1 MKAKFVVSALATAV
15 LIATLQPG
23 AAAAYHYYVERTA
36 AAGAPTHVWTFYNCI
51 NCIGRK
57 RWPFSG
63 SAFVEHGTVEFKELG
78 EKSVR
83 TGEPADARGLVHFGA
98 RILRPR
104 QTHVSQRTRTPR
116 DHRRDRA
123 LAARG
128 GARRL
133 PPPASLSELERGAPR
148 PAAQVLA
155 TIIR

>member
-63 SAFVEHGTVEFKELG
+63 SAFVEHGTVEFKD
-78 EKSVR
+78 SVKNR
-83 TGEPADARGLVHFGA
+83 CGLANLPTREVWYTSAPGFSGLDKLTFPRGHG
-98 RILRPR
+98 RP
-104 QTHVSQRTRTPR
+104 
-116 DHRRDRA
+116 
-123 LAARG
+123 
-128 GARRL
+128 
-133 PPPASLSELERGAPR
+133 E
-148 PAAQVLA
+148 
-155 TIIR
+155 IIAVIVR